1 VNADLL
7 RRLSLVAMIAAIVSG
22 IVSLW
27 QLFASPT
34 PNFVPATISVV
45 ALILGLV
52 MDRQARRQEDRN
64 AG

>member
-7 RRLSLVAMIAAIVSG
+7 RKLSLVAMITAIVAG

-27 QLFASPT
+27 QLFASPAPT
-34 PNFVPATISVV
+34 FVPATISVV
-45 ALILGLV
+45 ALVLGMV
-52 MDRQARRQEDRN
+52 IDRQARRLEDRN

>member
-1 VNADLL
+1 MNADLL
-7 RRLSLVAMIAAIVSG
+7 RKLSLVAMLVAIVAG

-27 QLFASPT
+27 QLFASPA